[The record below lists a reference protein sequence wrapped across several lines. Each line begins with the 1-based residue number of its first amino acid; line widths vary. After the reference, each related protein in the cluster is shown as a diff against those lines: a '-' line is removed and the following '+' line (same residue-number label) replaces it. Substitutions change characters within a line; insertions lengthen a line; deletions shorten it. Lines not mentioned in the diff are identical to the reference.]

1 MVAEM
6 PPRYNSNEAETIDVN
21 EIDTNPATTNP
32 TTEHAEPS
40 REEDAFLFYSDRSN
54 LERALNFEEI
64 DSTDQD
70 LMPDP
75 STTARR
81 TRITFERDSF
91 SLFVGEFSGGDFD
104 SDSDDDDDLDEE
116 DMIQRIMRLVSARR
130 QQAKKL
136 PLEEEGGGEAE
147 AESKAST
154 RQEDASNAKET
165 SEKKA
170 VNRAATAA

>member
-6 PPRYNSNEAETIDVN
+6 PPRYNANEAETIDVN
-21 EIDTNPATTNP
+21 EIETNHATTDP

-104 SDSDDDDDLDEE
+104 SDSDDDYDLDEE
-116 DMIQRIMRLVSARR
+116 DIIQRIMRLVSVRR

-136 PLEEEGGGEAE
+136 PQEEEGEGEGGGEATTTPDE
-147 AESKAST
+147 
-154 RQEDASNAKET
+154 
-165 SEKKA
+165 KA
-170 VNRAATAA
+170 VSQAATAA